1 MEGTRVIITSIVVFF
16 ALRAIFG
23 GKSLR
28 SLRVELH
35 CRFTQTESRII
46 GRHTENVEL
55 ISANSHCEETEIID
69 DVGLCQNVH
78 LLLLLCSAVPPW
90 VKKVIL
96 RIMSGK
102 IHSQMHSETLVC

>member
-1 MEGTRVIITSIVVFF
+1 MQTPRRKIPVRTGNLLTAR
-16 ALRAIFG
+16 
-23 GKSLR
+23 SLR